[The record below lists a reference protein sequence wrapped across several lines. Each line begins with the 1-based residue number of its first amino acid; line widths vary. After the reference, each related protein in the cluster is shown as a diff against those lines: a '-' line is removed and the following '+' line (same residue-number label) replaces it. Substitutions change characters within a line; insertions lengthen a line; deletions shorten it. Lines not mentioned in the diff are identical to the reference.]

1 MPVSS
6 TRGGPVLTGLVAA
19 IVLLF
24 SARLPAQTEVDVAM
38 KFFGQGGAY
47 CFRIAPEGTSLS
59 EEQEWTVMVLTNQ
72 ANRKK
77 EFRIRSMDPGPTG
90 LKGTSLEQ
98 VGIAIT
104 AIWRRES
111 LREDFF
117 ERFSAGISGKTMRAR
132 IVKLVPRGIAAM
144 SPRER
149 AELYLKFGD
158 RGSRVNFES
167 GADLS
172 ADEFRSLQSYLP
184 D

>member
-1 MPVSS
+1 M
-6 TRGGPVLTGLVAA
+6 RGRQILTCSVAA

-24 SARLPAQTEVDVAM
+24 STPLSAQTEVDIAM

-47 CFRIAPEGTSLS
+47 CFRIAPESTSLS
-59 EEQEWTVMVLTNQ
+59 EEEEWTVMVLTNQ
-72 ANRKK
+72 ANRRK

-104 AIWRRES
+104 GIWRRES
-111 LREDFF
+111 LRENFF

-132 IVKLVPRGIAAM
+132 IVKLVPPGLAAM

-172 ADEFRSLQSYLP
+172 TDEFRGFQSHLP

>member
-1 MPVSS
+1 MPASLI
-6 TRGGPVLTGLVAA
+6 RRRQFLAGLIVA
-19 IVLLF
+19 IVLLV
-24 SARLPAQTEVDVAM
+24 SPLLCAQTEVDIAM

-47 CFRIAPEGTSLS
+47 CFRLAPEGTSLS
-59 EEQEWTVMVLTNQ
+59 DEEEWTVMVLTNQ
-72 ANRKK
+72 ANRRK

-90 LKGTSLEQ
+90 LKGTALEQ

-104 AIWRRES
+104 GIWRRES

-132 IVKLVPRGIAAM
+132 IVKLKPPGSPM
-144 SPRER
+144 SPRDR
-149 AELYLKFGD
+149 AELYLAFGD

-172 ADEFRSLQSYLP
+172 ADEFRGFQSYLP